1 VSEVPSPPRDS
12 TAPLDLDRVRRE
24 IDEEVRA
31 RRAAGDFPA
40 DMERE
45 LDLVFASVSPAATA
59 GNDLRGLLQAA
70 DRAAFIDPHPP
81 TGSRIP
87 AVGVVK
93 KTERKLLGWY
103 FNHLAQQVTIFA
115 GTSVRAL
122 QLLTERLER
131 VEQALPRV
139 RVSGIGQTPQDDVE
153 VDLAGRVAAAF
164 AGVADRVLVA
174 GDDRGL
180 LGPLAAAGIDAYC
193 IAAGAVGPSAGAGAI
208 SPAERRVGDPLDHLA
223 RLAPAA
229 LGGVVLLG
237 LDPLAT
243 ATKLAFVEAAAA
255 ALADGGRLAV
265 VAARPEGWGD
275 ANPIEADL
283 APGRPLRPQTW
294 SAVLAANA
302 FADVTVREGPDS
314 VLVTATLRP

>member
-1 VSEVPSPPRDS
+1 MSDGLGSSVGSG
-12 TAPLDLDRVRRE
+12 APIDLDRVRRE
-24 IDEEVRA
+24 IDDEVRA

-45 LDLVFASVSPAATA
+45 LDLAFARVSPAATA
-59 GNDLRGLLQAA
+59 GNDLQGLLQAA

-87 AVGVVK
+87 VLGAVK

-115 GTSVRAL
+115 GTAVRAM
-122 QLLTERLER
+122 QLLTDRLER

-139 RVSGIGQTPQDDVE
+139 GAAGIGHATPADLGTDVA
-153 VDLAGRVAAAF
+153 DRLAAAF
-164 AGVADRVLVA
+164 AGVHERVLVA

-180 LGPLAAAGIDAYC
+180 LGPIVAAGVDAYGMAGSDAAAGS
-193 IAAGAVGPSAGAGAI
+193 GGGSSV
-208 SPAERRVGDPLDHLA
+208 ERRAGDPLDHLA
-223 RLAPAA
+223 RLAPGS

-243 ATKLAFVEAAAA
+243 ATKLAYLESAAA
-255 ALADGGRLAV
+255 ALVDGGRLAV
-265 VAARPEGWGD
+265 VAQRSEDWGD
-275 ANPIEADL
+275 ANPVEADL
-283 APGRPLRPQTW
+283 APGRPLRPETW
-294 SAVLAANA
+294 ASVLAADG
-302 FADVTVREGPDS
+302 FVDIVVHDGADGL
-314 VLVTATLRP
+314 LVTAILRP